1 MVRQSTEGVTM
12 TVTYYNEREPKERN
26 EKDPVTKK
34 NKSFKL
40 NLMYHG
46 ISRRAPPTPRLQT
59 FLLVSRYCVRAAHKM
74 HIRFRLHAINRLPP
88 FRGQNSPPELDVTL
102 SSTVLFTRIHL
113 SDKKV
118 KAKSWK

>member
-1 MVRQSTEGVTM
+1 MVVRQHTGVTM
-12 TVTYYNEREPKERN
+12 TVTYYNEREREP
-26 EKDPVTKK
+26 KDPVTKK

-74 HIRFRLHAINRLPP
+74 HIRFRLHAHT
-88 FRGQNSPPELDVTL
+88 DCH
-102 SSTVLFTRIHL
+102 LFAAKSHHL
-113 SDKKV
+113 S
-118 KAKSWK
+118 